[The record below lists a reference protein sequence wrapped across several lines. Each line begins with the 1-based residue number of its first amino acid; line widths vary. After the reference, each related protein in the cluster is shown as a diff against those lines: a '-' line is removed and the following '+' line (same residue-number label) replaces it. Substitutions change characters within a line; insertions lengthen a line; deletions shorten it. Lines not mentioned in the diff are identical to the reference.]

1 MNEPKEN
8 CKHCHGTGI
17 VTDWVPYGS
26 TNVPMDSDCDCMYED
41 EPEPD
46 EPKEDVYAKYSSLL
60 DGVECPICEG
70 NGNVIPDVGDGL
82 DVTCKTC
89 KGEGYVT
96 KEKYQEM
103 LKSLPETRK
112 D

>member
-1 MNEPKEN
+1 MNEPNPN
-8 CKHCHGTGI
+8 CRYCHGTGI

-41 EPEPD
+41 D
-46 EPKEDVYAKYSSLL
+46 
-60 DGVECPICEG
+60 VECPICEG

-89 KGEGYVT
+89 KGEGYIT
-96 KEKYQEM
+96 KEKYQE
-103 LKSLPETRK
+103 LLSCLPETRE